1 MTRSVTQHARVAMTA
16 ALMLLPGCERKPLLF
31 YCADAYVP
39 CPETS
44 AVAVERARTF
54 VRERLPYSHRPRL
67 LSAVVAQC
75 AGGRTVLHRG
85 DGFSTTTEYFDEK
98 GHLVG
103 VETTSDDGPS
113 SESYGKPFDCSDCFS
128 INLVAEALNDS
139 DGGFGQDLRWPACP
153 RPLNRTR

>member
-1 MTRSVTQHARVAMTA
+1 MTRSVTQRARVAMTA

-44 AVAVERARTF
+44 AIAVAQARTF
-54 VRERLPYSHRPRL
+54 IHERLPYPRRIRS

-75 AGGRTVLHRG
+75 AGGRTVLDRG
-85 DGFSTTTEYFDEK
+85 YGYSATTEYFDEK

-103 VETTSDDGPS
+103 VETTSDDGP
-113 SESYGKPFDCSDCFS
+113 
-128 INLVAEALNDS
+128 
-139 DGGFGQDLRWPACP
+139 
-153 RPLNRTR
+153 